1 MKKVLSLVLALSV
14 AASLMT
20 GSFALSAEEA
30 YDDTY
35 VYVMTEQSLET
46 TSDVEITESTNGEYI
61 SLITSDLNEDNNID
75 PWVAVMGISVPHEY
89 QYMAVKYAGASNTS
103 FDGNNHYVTADTEPA
118 LGWGQPGSFTAPNMT
133 ADNAW
138 HLKIYSVSECFQG
151 VGEAN
156 ITSVRL
162 RVGIADGGET
172 RIAYIGFFKSEA
184 EASAYD
190 AAYCAANTLDDMPP
204 PERTEVIPEAL
215 DAVPEYTFD
224 FNDLEAGYDL
234 YGVSYADGNPF
245 RVNWTPLAGN
255 PTSSVVVADDHSA
268 MLSQFSQAEFD
279 DRWKGGSEISFDLK
293 GTIVGSNFCGFYIRT
308 GDEGTT
314 PFFENDGARGD
325 GADSTTG
332 TTGIG
337 FSFRKKDGKQGIEIF
352 VKYFDSTLNKLQV
365 KGYFFADA
373 VEAADAFHTYKIVD
387 DDEGTIQF
395 YADGSLF
402 AQVKYANPEMP
413 ESAMY
418 SEKYYSDAQILDAEG
433 TVLVT
438 VENALISTQS
448 TLKFGVRAETLYID
462 NIRFTRLSDG
472 SEPTYGNVDGND
484 QINGVDVTLL
494 LQYLAEW
501 DVTINETYADVN
513 GDGEING
520 RDATLLLQYLANWDV
535 VLGPQTTAII

>member
-224 FNDLEAGYDL
+224 FNDLEAAMICTAFPMRMEIPS
-234 YGVSYADGNPF
+234 VSIGRLWPE
-245 RVNWTPLAGN
+245 TLPPL
-255 PTSSVVVADDHSA
+255 SSWRTTAA
-268 MLSQFSQAEFD
+268 RCFL
-279 DRWKGGSEISFDLK
+279 
-293 GTIVGSNFCGFYIRT
+293 NFHRRNL
-308 GDEGTT
+308 TT
-314 PFFENDGARGD
+314 
-325 GADSTTG
+325 
-332 TTGIG
+332 
-337 FSFRKKDGKQGIEIF
+337 DGKAE
-352 VKYFDSTLNKLQV
+352 VKFLSISKEPAAPIS
-365 KGYFFADA
+365 AD
-373 VEAADAFHTYKIVD
+373 
-387 DDEGTIQF
+387 
-395 YADGSLF
+395 
-402 AQVKYANPEMP
+402 
-413 ESAMY
+413 
-418 SEKYYSDAQILDAEG
+418 
-433 TVLVT
+433 
-438 VENALISTQS
+438 
-448 TLKFGVRAETLYID
+448 
-462 NIRFTRLSDG
+462 FT
-472 SEPTYGNVDGND
+472 
-484 QINGVDVTLL
+484 
-494 LQYLAEW
+494 
-501 DVTINETYADVN
+501 
-513 GDGEING
+513 
-520 RDATLLLQYLANWDV
+520 
-535 VLGPQTTAII
+535 

>member
-14 AASLMT
+14 AASLLT

-35 VYVMTEQSLET
+35 VYVMSET
-46 TSDVEITESTNGEYI
+46 SVTGNNVEITASAGGEYI
-61 SLITSDLNEDNNID
+61 GVITEGSD
-75 PWVAVMGISVPHEY
+75 PWISLAGISVPSEY
-89 QYMAVKYAGASNTS
+89 GYMAVKYAGASNTS
-103 FDGNNHYVTADTEPA
+103 FVGNNHYVATDGGLA
-118 LGWGQPGSFTAPNMT
+118 WGQPGSFTAPNMT

-138 HLKIYSVSECFQG
+138 HLKIYSVADCFAG
-151 VGEAN
+151 VGTDN
-156 ITSVRL
+156 ITNIRL
-162 RVGIADGGET
+162 LIGNTTDAET
-172 RIAYIGFFKSEA
+172 RIAYVGFFKSEA

-234 YGVSYADGNPF
+234 YGVSYAEGNPF

-279 DRWKGGSEISFDLK
+279 DRWKGGSEISLDLK
-293 GTIVGSNFCGFYIRT
+293 GTGGSNFCGFYVRP

-314 PFFENDGARGD
+314 PFFENDGARSD

-337 FSFRKKDGKQGIEIF
+337 FSFRTKDGKQGIEIF

-373 VEAADAFHTYKIVD
+373 VEATNEFHTYKIVD
-387 DDEGTIQF
+387 DDAGTIQF

-402 AQVKYANPEMP
+402 AQVKYANPEMT

-448 TLKFGVRAETLYID
+448 TLKLGVRAETLYID
-462 NIRFTRLSDG
+462 NIRFTKLSDG

-484 QINGVDVTLL
+484 RINGADVTLL

-513 GDGEING
+513 GDGEIDG

-535 VLGPQTTAII
+535 VLGPQTTESFDGNP